1 MSTSIRSIV
10 EDRVTAYLANQISG
24 VTIHKGITNE
34 IRVLPAII
42 AYAEGSLKPSSLG
55 AGNYGNY
62 RVTLKVYIYSSAD
75 DETLETHR
83 ERVSKVHGLLTDSAA
98 LKAFWGTQNGKV
110 YEIWIENDEEG
121 MSQRRYGN
129 SITFTLMCVL
139 PAQV

>member
-10 EDRVTAYLANQISG
+10 EDRVTAYLANQITG
-24 VTIHKGITNE
+24 VSIHKGITNE

-42 AYAEGSLKPSSLG
+42 AYADGAIKPSSLG
-55 AGNYGNY
+55 AANYGNY
-62 RVTLKVYIYSSAD
+62 RVNLKVYVYSSAD

-83 ERVSKVHGLLTDSAA
+83 MRVSKVHGLLTDSAA
-98 LKAFWGTQNGKV
+98 LKAFWGSQYGKL

-129 SITFTLMCVL
+129 SISFTLMCVL
-139 PAQV
+139 PPQV

>member
-10 EDRVTAYLANQISG
+10 EDRVTAYLASQITG
-24 VTIHKGITNE
+24 VSIHKGITNDL
-34 IRVLPAII
+34 RVLPAII
-42 AYAEGSLKPSSLG
+42 AYADGAIKPSSMG

-62 RVTLKVYIYSSAD
+62 RVNLKVYVYSSAD
-75 DETLETHR
+75 DETLEAHR
-83 ERVSKVHGLLTDSAA
+83 LRVSKVHGLLTDSAA
-98 LKAFWGTQNGKV
+98 LKAFWGTGYGKL

>member
-10 EDRVTAYLANQISG
+10 EDRVTAYLASQITG
-24 VTIHKGITNE
+24 VSIHKGITNE
-34 IRVLPAII
+34 LRVLPAII
-42 AYAEGSLKPSSLG
+42 AYADGAIKPSSMG

-62 RVTLKVYIYSSAD
+62 RVSLKVYVYSSAD
-75 DETLETHR
+75 DDTLETHR
-83 ERVSKVHGLLTDSAA
+83 IRVSKVHGLLTDSAA
-98 LKAFWGTQNGKV
+98 LKAFWGTGYGKL

>member
-10 EDRVTAYLANQISG
+10 EDRVTAYLASQITG
-24 VTIHKGITNE
+24 VSIHKGITNE
-34 IRVLPAII
+34 LRVLPAII
-42 AYAEGSLKPSSLG
+42 AYADGAIKPSSMG
-55 AGNYGNY
+55 AANYGNY
-62 RVTLKVYIYSSAD
+62 RVSLKVYVYSSAD

-83 ERVSKVHGLLTDSAA
+83 LRVSKVHGLLTDSAA
-98 LKAFWGTQNGKV
+98 LKAFWGTDYGKL

-129 SITFTLMCVL
+129 SVTFTIMCVL

>member
-10 EDRVTAYLANQISG
+10 EDRVTAYLASQITG
-24 VTIHKGITNE
+24 VSIHKGITNE

-42 AYAEGSLKPSSLG
+42 AYADGAIKPSSMG
-55 AGNYGNY
+55 AANYGNY
-62 RVTLKVYIYSSAD
+62 RVNLKVYVYSSAD

-83 ERVSKVHGLLTDSAA
+83 LRVSKVHGLLTDSAA
-98 LKAFWGTQNGKV
+98 LKAFWGSNFGKL

-129 SITFTLMCVL
+129 SISFTLMCVL
-139 PAQV
+139 PPQV

>member
-10 EDRVTAYLANQISG
+10 EDRVTAYLANQITG
-24 VTIHKGITNE
+24 VSIHKGITNE

-42 AYAEGSLKPSSLG
+42 AYADGAIKPSSLG
-55 AGNYGNY
+55 AANYGNY
-62 RVTLKVYIYSSAD
+62 RVNLKVYVYSSAD

-83 ERVSKVHGLLTDSAA
+83 ERVSKIHGLLTDSQA
-98 LKAFWGTQNGKV
+98 LKAFWGSQYGKL

-129 SITFTLMCVL
+129 SISFTLMCVL
-139 PAQV
+139 PPQV

>member
-10 EDRVTAYLANQISG
+10 EDRVTAYLASQITG
-24 VTIHKGITNE
+24 VSIHKGITNE
-34 IRVLPAII
+34 LRVLPAII
-42 AYAEGSLKPSSLG
+42 AYADGAIKPSSMG

-62 RVTLKVYIYSSAD
+62 RVSLKVYVYSSAD

-83 ERVSKVHGLLTDSAA
+83 LRVSKVHGLLTDSAA
-98 LKAFWGTQNGKV
+98 LKDFWGSTYGQL

-139 PAQV
+139 PPQV